1 MCFSFQLQRE
11 RKELQLERERNLQ
24 ELQDSVRRARDDC
37 VYQVELE
44 RLKLKQLEEDKQ
56 RLQQQVLDSV
66 LDTDASPT
74 RRAAPPFLPPLKGGR
89 CWDSTVGVPPQVSS

>member
-37 VYQVELE
+37 VHQVELE
-44 RLKLKQLEEDKQ
+44 RLKLKQLEEDKH
-56 RLQQQVLDSV
+56 RLQQQVLELS
-66 LDTDASPT
+66 TSRNAS
-74 RRAAPPFLPPLKGGR
+74 L
-89 CWDSTVGVPPQVSS
+89 

>member
-37 VYQVELE
+37 VHQVELE
-44 RLKLKQLEEDKQ
+44 RLKLKQLEEDKH
-56 RLQQQVLDSV
+56 RLQQQVLE
-66 LDTDASPT
+66 LY
-74 RRAAPPFLPPLKGGR
+74 F
-89 CWDSTVGVPPQVSS
+89 